1 MSHVR
6 RLTVGS
12 SMMVV
17 VMVLGL
23 FIDAA
28 IPPLLNQLRASGV
41 DSSPFSPVLG
51 AVESTAW
58 VLVPTMLLGIALWIV
73 IGTVRQTRRQDRRRV
88 Q

>member
-1 MSHVR
+1 VSHVQ

-12 SMMVV
+12 TLMVIV
-17 VMVLGL
+17 FVLGL

-41 DSSPFSPVLG
+41 DDSPFSPVLG

-58 VLVPTMLLGIALWIV
+58 VIVPAMLLGIALWMI
-73 IGTVRQTRRQDRRRV
+73 IGTVRETRRQDRRRV

>member
-1 MSHVR
+1 VSHVQ

-12 SMMVV
+12 TLMVIV
-17 VMVLGL
+17 FVLGL

-28 IPPLLNQLRASGV
+28 IPPLLNQLRANGV
-41 DSSPFSPVLG
+41 DDSPFAPVLG

-58 VLVPTMLLGIALWIV
+58 VIVPAMLLGIALWMI
-73 IGTVRQTRRQDRRRV
+73 IGTVRETRRQDRRRV